1 MAMDAR
7 IDMAEPIFARHGA
20 EWQPHAEAGGP
31 FGGLHGGA
39 VSGLV
44 VADMEREAAAQQL
57 GQAMSASVLLLRPAP
72 MATLETRSELQRKGS
87 RVGVVETSLL
97 ADGKLIAKGTA
108 SFATAVAVTATPALP
123 LQPTEPAKLAP
134 WDWISRFRHK
144 TLFDALDIRD
154 DGNGTCWGRLRRPLA
169 PFATPFADVFTVA
182 DCGTAFYLTGHGI
195 QPRWSFPNLDLAV
208 HVSRAPVGPW
218 IGVRAQSDWRSD
230 GRGLTQSVL
239 FDEAGQLGSA
249 AQSVVL
255 IPHP

>member
-1 MAMDAR
+1 MAVDTR
-7 IDMAEPIFARHGA
+7 IEAAEPIFARHGA
-20 EWQPHAEAGGP
+20 EWTPHAEAGGP

-44 VADMEREAAAQQL
+44 VAEMEREAAAQQL
-57 GQAMSASVLLLRPAP
+57 GQAMSASVLLIRPAP
-72 MATLETRSELQRKGS
+72 MATLETRSELLRKGG
-87 RVGVVETSLL
+87 RVGVIETSLI
-97 ADGKLIAKGTA
+97 ADGKLIAKGIA
-108 SFATAVAVTATPALP
+108 SFATAVAATATPAMAPRPAEPSRLP
-123 LQPTEPAKLAP
+123 P
-134 WDWISRFRHK
+134 WDWISRFQHK

-169 PFATPFADVFTVA
+169 PFATPFADIFTVA

-195 QPRWSFPNLDLAV
+195 KPRWSFPNLDLAV

-249 AQSVVL
+249 AQSVAL
-255 IPHP
+255 IPQP